1 MNFFFEKFNNKAL
14 FSQWLHVFLQNFVC
28 MSSRKKS
35 RYINVF
41 YVSQQGKNGNILG
54 NEESTDDYNF

>member
-41 YVSQQGKNGNILG
+41 YVSQ
-54 NEESTDDYNF
+54 